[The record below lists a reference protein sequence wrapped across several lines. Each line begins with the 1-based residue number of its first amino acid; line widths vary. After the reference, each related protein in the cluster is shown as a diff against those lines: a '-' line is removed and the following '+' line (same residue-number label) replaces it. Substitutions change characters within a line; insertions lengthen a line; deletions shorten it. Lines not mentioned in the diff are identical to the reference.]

1 MNKEYPIRVV
11 TKITGLSADQ
21 IRKWEE
27 RYSILNITR
36 SSKGSRRFTD
46 KDLELLQ
53 LMLEAKRLGF
63 SLQEIGELK
72 LDELRVML
80 NDFKETYQKSLILK
94 LNS

>member
-1 MNKEYPIRVV
+1 MARAAREAMNKVKDVASRGGGGGGGDGPSPLLSAVL
-11 TKITGLSADQ
+11 KITGLTADQ

-53 LMLEAKRLGF
+53 IKFSLKRL
-63 SLQEIGELK
+63 QEGKGQLA
-72 LDELRVML
+72 
-80 NDFKETYQKSLILK
+80 
-94 LNS
+94 